1 MHTLFC
7 SVVYCT
13 CPTVP
18 PHLSKI
24 CYFCTC
30 ELKSMV
36 PFSISKLV
44 SISFCQRRELD
55 LTYKMFYKVKKEEF
69 FFLVKNWLWIFF
81 VLTIFF
87 LHLSPCFQSK
97 HHVLNWEKILISCSC
112 YWNLCRYLY
121 NSFNFHSEAPEM
133 ESSQHHLLI
142 KHTCFK
148 NSRVWKYENVGSAIG
163 ACAHAVM
170 CNVQG
175 TNKCW

>member
-81 VLTIFF
+81 VITIFF

-133 ESSQHHLLI
+133 ESLILFLHKTCRHLQTPRFLI
-142 KHTCFK
+142 LRM
-148 NSRVWKYENVGSAIG
+148 SPLGSG
-163 ACAHAVM
+163 RSFLWLT
-170 CNVQG
+170 
-175 TNKCW
+175 TNF